1 MNTAQGEDLASC
13 QKCGA
18 QLPEG
23 ARFCSSCASPVSSA
37 SNLTTGV
44 PALQQRQSP
53 IWYQNYYRIRKKVV
67 AIANQYWI
75 EDQQGTSLGYTKQK
89 LLKLKEDIRVYT
101 DESMNTELFRLQQEQ
116 IMDMWGTFAIL
127 DSGTNVCVGKLKRQ
141 AVMSGLV
148 KDEYLLLDPGGR
160 QVGRVVESAGRGLA
174 RKWVPGGA
182 LIPEHV
188 AVEFNGR
195 EVAQIKQQ
203 FKIIG
208 DIWEIDCSGVPA
220 QFDRRTLLGC
230 MIIMG
235 MIERQRK

>member
-1 MNTAQGEDLASC
+1 MARCS
-13 QKCGA
+13 KCGV
-18 QLPEG
+18 QLVEG
-23 ARFCSSCASPVSSA
+23 ARFCSSCASPIPS
-37 SNLTTGV
+37 TPDQMPGV
-44 PALQQRQSP
+44 PPLQNKQSP
-53 IWYQNYYRIRKKVV
+53 IWYQNFYRIRKKVV

-75 EDQQGTSLGYTKQK
+75 EDQQGSSLGYTKQK

-101 DESMNTELFRLQQEQ
+101 DESMGTELFRLQQEQ
-116 IMDMWGTFAIL
+116 IMDMWGTFAVI
-127 DSGTNVCVGKLKRQ
+127 DSATGICVGKLKRRS
-141 AVMSGLV
+141 MSAIG
-148 KDEYLLLDPGGR
+148 KDEYFLLDPNGQ

-174 RKWVPGGA
+174 RKWIPGGG

-188 AVEFNGR
+188 AVEFYGQ

-208 DIWEIDCSGVPA
+208 DIWEVDCSRVPP

-235 MIERQRK
+235 MIERARK